1 MKRRKWVKGMI
12 FTFIAVSI
20 VAGVGIKLGWFKTEK
35 GIKVSIDKVSRRDI
49 VETVSADGKVQPEM
63 EVKISPDVSGEI
75 IELQVAEGDS
85 VKRGDLLAKIKP
97 DIYQAN
103 YDRLAASLN
112 TSMANLATSKAR
124 LSQAEFEFTKAEL
137 SYNRN
142 KKLHDAS
149 AISESDYEIAFSS
162 YQTAKADV
170 EALKQNVNAAE
181 YSVKSSEASLKE
193 AKDNLSKTILIS
205 PVDGIVSKLNVEK
218 GERVVGT
225 SQMAGTEMM
234 IIANLNDMEVNAD
247 VSEND
252 IVRVA
257 KGDTAIIDID
267 AFNEKKFRGLVTEV
281 ASSANTMGVGTDQV
295 TNFSVKIRIIKESYT
310 ELIKDKMSPFRPGM
324 SATVEIRTKKSPSV
338 LSVPIQAVTTRD
350 ESVLKEKEK
359 NNKQEDDGNAKKI
372 DETKSVS
379 KNTVITECV
388 FIIQNGKAVQRT
400 VKTGIQDNS
409 YIEILSGLKDG
420 EELIDGPYSAI
431 SRILKDG
438 NKIEVVTKEKLF
450 EAVQEK

>member
-1 MKRRKWVKGMI
+1 MKRKKLVRGIIFSAIALAIISLIGM
-12 FTFIAVSI
+12 
-20 VAGVGIKLGWFKTEK
+20 KLGWFKSES

-49 VETVSADGKVQPEM
+49 IETVSADGKVQPEI

-75 IELQVAEGDS
+75 TELHVAEGDS
-85 VKRGDLLAKIKP
+85 VKKGDLLAKIKP

-112 TSMANLATSKAR
+112 TSMANLATSRAR
-124 LSQAEFEFTKAEL
+124 LSQAESEFNKAEL

-149 AISESDYEIAFSS
+149 AISESDYEIALSA

-181 YSVKSSEASLKE
+181 FSVKSSEASLKE
-193 AKDNLSKTILIS
+193 AKDNLSKTILMS

-252 IVRVA
+252 IVRVT

-267 AFNEKKFRGLVTEV
+267 AFNEKKFRGVVTEV
-281 ASSANTMGVGTDQV
+281 ASSANTTGVGTDQV
-295 TNFSVKIRIIKESYT
+295 TNFSVKIRILKESYT
-310 ELIKDKMSPFRPGM
+310 ELLKDNTSPFRPGM

-338 LSVPIQAVTTRD
+338 MSVPIQSVTTRD
-350 ESVLKEKEK
+350 ESIVKENDKK
-359 NNKQEDDGNAKKI
+359 MNKEDDGNVKKI
-372 DETKSVS
+372 DNTKAVS
-379 KNTVITECV
+379 KDIVITECV
-388 FIIQNGKAVQRT
+388 FIVLNGKSVQRT
-400 VKTGIQDNS
+400 VKTGIQDNN
-409 YIEILSGLKDG
+409 YIEILSGLKEG
-420 EELIDGPYSAI
+420 EEVIDGPYSAV
-431 SRILKDG
+431 SRTLKDG
-438 NKIEVVTKEKLF
+438 DKIEVVTKEKLF
-450 EAVQEK
+450 ESVQEK